1 MRAKHKYN
9 PNSREGA
16 RRIAQSHGYRIS
28 IWDMPHL
35 IELMARAGILLDGV
49 EYERRDGKVEFD
61 NNTTIT
67 L

>member
-1 MRAKHKYN
+1 MKAKHKYN
-9 PNSREGA
+9 LNSREGQ

-35 IELMARAGILLDGV
+35 ISLCARAGIKFDGI
-49 EYERRDGKVEFD
+49 EYTQPKKELD
-61 NNTTIT
+61 NNTTIV

>member
-9 PNSREGA
+9 INSREGQ
-16 RRIAQSHGYRIS
+16 RRIAQSQGYRIS

-35 IELMARAGILLDGV
+35 IELMARASILLDGV